1 MRKKITLVLL
11 SLVLI
16 IPIFYI
22 IVCIQFN
29 LDIFDSVGILEDLY
43 MQQFIYKNK
52 LKTEIYGAFA
62 YSVLPLVFSIMYII
76 GSWKKSSYGY
86 AKFADISYILKNMK
100 LNLKKGFTFCL
111 LKGKT
116 IKTDDKRSTLVIA
129 APGTGKTSGI
139 VVPNLLTLSTSA
151 IILDVKGE
159 IEALTSKYR
168 KEKLKNQILI
178 FNPFGNDNSFYF
190 NPFDKNTIKKIIEK
204 RKKQFIEDE
213 IDDKFDFNIKM
224 ELINQTL
231 NVLFKSSGKESKED
245 NHFLDQAKILFKFFA
260 IYDLEKFK
268 ETNFFRLMRYPKLS
282 REELLDEETLSK
294 ARELEET
301 EEIELDDMKLFF
313 TQVANDTSLDELI
326 RDMARSFERTNTK
339 EFKSIV
345 TTYAN
350 KLQVFEDYRVKKVVE
365 DMNLDFE
372 DLRKKNITIYIKL
385 KTKEI
390 DTLSPLITI
399 ILETIGKELLDE
411 ENDNPNERID
421 FYLDEFVRFGKN
433 PFLLELP
440 TLSRS
445 YNIPATYLVQTSAQ
459 VQKYYSLEDLK
470 ILSGSCAYNIIFP
483 INDYD
488 YAKMVSESI
497 GNLTREKQSETS
509 QALKIFGSKNK
520 SEEGYAL
527 LTPQDLMN
535 IPNDEVIISV
545 FGHKATPIKGKVNY
559 YFKNRKLRN
568 IVKKYGRKDKL

>member
-1 MRKKITLVLL
+1 MKAKLL
-11 SLVLI
+11 IFLSSFLLI
-16 IPIFYI
+16 IPMFYI

-29 LDIFDSVGILEDLY
+29 LDILHSINILKELY
-43 MQQFIYKNK
+43 TQQFILKNK
-52 LKTEIYGAFA
+52 LKLEVYSSFA
-62 YSVLPLVFSIMYII
+62 YASLPTIFAFITLL
-76 GSWKKSSYGY
+76 GSLKKQTYGY
-86 AKFADISYILKNMK
+86 AKFADLSYILKKMK

-111 LKGKT
+111 VKGKT
-116 IKTDDKRSTLVIA
+116 IKTDDRRSTLVIA

-139 VVPNLLTLSTSA
+139 VVPNLLTLPTSA
-151 IILDVKGE
+151 IILDTKGE
-159 IEALTSKYR
+159 IEALTSRYR
-168 KEKLKNQILI
+168 KEKLKNEILI
-178 FNPFGNDNSFYF
+178 FNPFGNDNNFYF
-190 NPFDKNTIKKIIEK
+190 NPFDKKTLNKIIEK
-204 RKKQFIEDE
+204 RKKQFNEDE

-231 NVLFKSSGKESKED
+231 NVLFKSNSKESKED
-245 NHFLDQAKILFKFFA
+245 THFLNQAKMLFKFFA

-313 TQVANDTSLDELI
+313 TQVANDSSLDELI

-350 KLQVFEDYRVKKVVE
+350 KLTVFEDYRVKKAVE

-385 KTKEI
+385 KPKEI

-411 ENDNPNERID
+411 ENNNPNERVD

-470 ILSGSCAYNIIFP
+470 ILSGSCAYNIIFT
-483 INDYD
+483 INDID

-497 GNLTREKQSETS
+497 GNLTRNKQSETS
-509 QALKIFGSKNK
+509 QALKLFGSKNK

-535 IPNDEVIISV
+535 IPNNEVIISV
-545 FGHKATPIKGKVNY
+545 FGHKATPIKGKVNL
-559 YFKNRKLRN
+559 YFKNRKLKR
-568 IVKKYGRKDKL
+568 IVKKYGRKDN